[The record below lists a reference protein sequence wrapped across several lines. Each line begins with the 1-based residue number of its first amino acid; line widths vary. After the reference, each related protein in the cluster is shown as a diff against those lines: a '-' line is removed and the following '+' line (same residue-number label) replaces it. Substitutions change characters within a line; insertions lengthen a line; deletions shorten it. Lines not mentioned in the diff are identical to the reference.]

1 MLKFI
6 AKRILSFKYAI
17 NGFLWALKTQ
27 GNLQFHLFALIAV
40 VISGIFF
47 RISNTEWLVVIICI
61 GMVVASEIINSSI
74 EELVNF
80 ISPERNQKAGLI
92 KDLAAAAVLVT
103 AVIAAVCGLIIFI
116 PKLV

>member
-1 MLKFI
+1 MGIKNSR
-6 AKRILSFKYAI
+6 KS
-17 NGFLWALKTQ
+17 TVS
-27 GNLQFHLFALIAV
+27 LICFN
-40 VISGIFF
+40 ISCNFRYFF

>member
-1 MLKFI
+1 
-6 AKRILSFKYAI
+6 
-17 NGFLWALKTQ
+17 
-27 GNLQFHLFALIAV
+27 
-40 VISGIFF
+40 
-47 RISNTEWLVVIICI
+47 
-61 GMVVASEIINSSI
+61 MVVASEIINSSI